1 MCIRVLQS
9 LSKMNCPK
17 ANFEDFTL
25 WCCPEGT
32 YAERG
37 GRLLSF
43 SKDPRPECALP
54 SATMTEDTGESSVG
68 LWVSLTLSV
77 LIKVFVCLC
86 CRTCRKQQKIKKRK
100 EEKERREEKRTVRKE
115 KKKKSVGFRAKKE
128 FERKQKERKMKKKK
142 N

>member
-1 MCIRVLQS
+1 
-9 LSKMNCPK
+9 MNCPK
-17 ANFEDFTL
+17 ANFEDFVL
-25 WCCPEGT
+25 WGCPEGT

-43 SKDPRPECALP
+43 SRDPRPECALP
-54 SATMTEDTGESSVG
+54 SATMTEDTGESSIG

-77 LIKVFVCLC
+77 LITLFVCLW
-86 CRTCRKQQKIKKRK
+86 CRACRKQQKIKKR
-100 EEKERREEKRTVRKE
+100 EEERERRGEKRTVKKE

-128 FERKQKERKMKKKK
+128 FERKQKERKMKKKR

>member
-17 ANFEDFTL
+17 ASFEDFIL

-77 LIKVFVCLC
+77 LITLFVCLC
-86 CRTCRKQQKIKKRK
+86 CRACRKQQKMKK
-100 EEKERREEKRTVRKE
+100 KE
-115 KKKKSVGFRAKKE
+115 KKKEKGEKKE
-128 FERKQKERKMKKKK
+128 QSKKRRKRSQLACEQKKSLKK
-142 N
+142 NKRKEK

>member
-17 ANFEDFTL
+17 ASFEDFIL

-77 LIKVFVCLC
+77 LITLFVCLC
-86 CRTCRKQQKIKKRK
+86 CRACRKQQKMKKKRRRKRKARRKNSQKREEKEVSWLASKKKSLKENKRK
-100 EEKERREEKRTVRKE
+100 EK
-115 KKKKSVGFRAKKE
+115 
-128 FERKQKERKMKKKK
+128 
-142 N
+142 